1 MPRDRAKERR
11 MRKDL
16 DRMFDF
22 CATTEMKLDRLRLK
36 SAIKSTYMRSID
48 AKMLRE
54 SLRLASKRKLTDY
67 VC

>member
-36 SAIKSTYMRSID
+36 SAMKSVYMRSIEV
-48 AKMLRE
+48 KMLRE
-54 SLRLASKRKLTDY
+54 SLELASKRKVRDY
-67 VC
+67 VS